1 MEKRKVLAKLW
12 VFLALCLVA
21 ACSNSVLEYADES
34 GDVAQETESSSSSAK
49 IESSGEQTSEI
60 VLPCKTDTEDNC
72 EYGTVVD
79 ERDGQVYKTVKIGDQ
94 WWTAENLNY
103 GSTAKNCCVSDDC
116 IRPGRAYDSKEVQNA
131 CPAGWHLPS
140 KAEFR
145 TLIAMVGG
153 DSVAGRKLSSS
164 NLYDCENCPA
174 GTDDYGFSAVRVY
187 GEYWGAPQLERS
199 FWSSSDVSDT
209 AFENDSDADMY
220 KNARYALWWG
230 DTLARV
236 SLVSEWETKVK
247 LHARCVKNTTAAPKI
262 SHGIELPCNSLTTD
276 TILDRCR
283 NSKEDHCE
291 YGTLTDERDGQVY
304 KTVKIGDQWWMA
316 ENLNFRYLQKTDSL
330 DSSSFCLK
338 DSLAYCGK
346 YGRLYLWSAAMDS
359 AALYSTN
366 AEGCG
371 YGAPCAPESPA
382 RGVCPAGW
390 HIPSKDEWNT
400 LFRGTAPNMF
410 YEYYNRDA
418 SGEHSYNGYMLMS
431 EESWG
436 DYGPSGTNRFGFNAF
451 SGVFWSSTLSDY
463 TPSYEFAYVFSLGTD
478 EEYIGVDY
486 QLGLKEDP
494 NYVRCIKD

>member
-1 MEKRKVLAKLW
+1 MRKLAALQLTVL
-12 VFLALCLVA
+12 FSALYLA
-21 ACSNSVLEYADES
+21 ACSNSVSGNSDES
-34 GDVAQETESSSSSAK
+34 GPSGSSSSAT
-49 IESSGEQTSEI
+49 IESSSEQSDG
-60 VLPCKTDTEDNC
+60 VVPPCKTESEDNC
-72 EYGTVVD
+72 EYGSVVD

-103 GSTAKNCCVSDDC
+103 GSSYKNCCVSDDC
-116 IRPGRAYDSKEVQNA
+116 IRPGRAYGSKEVQNV

-153 DSVAGRKLSSS
+153 DSVAGRVLGSS

-187 GEYWGAPQLERS
+187 GEYWGAPRLERS
-199 FWSSSDVSDT
+199 FWSSTDVSDT

-220 KNARYALWWG
+220 KNARYAFRLE

-236 SLVSEWETKVK
+236 SLVSEWETRMK

-262 SHGIELPCNSLTTD
+262 SHGIELPCNSLTTG

-316 ENLNFRYLQKTDSL
+316 ENLNFRYLQKTESL
-330 DSSSFCLK
+330 DSSSFCRN
-338 DSLAYCGK
+338 DSLAYCEK
-346 YGRLYLWSAAMDS
+346 YGREYLWSAAMDS

-366 AEGCG
+366 AKGCG
-371 YGAPCAPESPA
+371 LGTPCAPETPV

-390 HIPSKDEWNT
+390 HIPSKDEWST
-400 LFRGTAPNMF
+400 LFWETEPNIY
-410 YEYYNRDA
+410 YEYYNWDA

-436 DYGPSGTNRFGFNAF
+436 DYGPRGTNRFGFNAF
-451 SGVFWSSTLSDY
+451 SGVFWSSTIGKY
-463 TPSYEFAYVFSLGTD
+463 TPESMWYVYVCTLGGD
-478 EEYIGVDY
+478 EEYIGVDD
-486 QLGLKEDP
+486 QLGDRRNLYP
-494 NYVRCIKD
+494 VRCIKD